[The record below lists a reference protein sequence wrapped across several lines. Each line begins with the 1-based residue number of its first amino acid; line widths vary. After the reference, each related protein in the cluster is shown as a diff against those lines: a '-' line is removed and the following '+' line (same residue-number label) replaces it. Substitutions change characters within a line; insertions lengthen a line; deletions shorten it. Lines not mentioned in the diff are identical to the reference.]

1 MSKWE
6 RHPAA
11 DDIGMYV
18 QSVGGYCEVS
28 KHKVEFYVPVEYRD
42 FMMLKY
48 PFLEPVDYIL

>member
-48 PFLEPVDYIL
+48 PFL